1 MNVAKYSEDIDIVT
15 NREKFLKLARSL
27 YFKRVVPLNDGHVVV
42 TRHRKYSRV
51 NHPNYIGYYI
61 LELSKLRLYDLYHNV
76 LKAHYGDRAKLVYC
90 DTDSLISEIETPDIL
105 TEYSQEPFKSYID
118 TSNFSPSHSLY
129 NTDNKGK
136 LGFLKSEVG
145 ERTISEFVG
154 VRPKYYSILL
164 ADGDRLSSAKG
175 VPKFIKK
182 KIAHQRYKDALFQ
195 KQTFTFDYQGFTV
208 RNGRMSTV
216 KYPKRGISVV
226 EDKRY
231 YISNMESRSYGHPDN
246 SIGVEEEEEE
256 KEEEEVAQIM
266 TLSNEETLEE
276 GDERDITEARL
287 AGVMGGQEIGE
298 MGEREEETYE
308 LWGEQDVLAEQYFP
322 SKIQVAMDDDM
333 LMLVAEQEEINQMLS
348 SSPLEYMLEDTDF
361 SE

>member
-15 NREKFLKLARSL
+15 NREKFLKLARSP
-27 YFKRVVPLNDGHVVV
+27 YFKRIVPLNVGHVVV

-61 LELSKLRLYDLYHNV
+61 LELSKLRLYDFYYNV
-76 LKAHYGDRAKLVYC
+76 LKVHYGDRAKLMYC
-90 DTDSLISEIETPDIL
+90 DTNSLITEIETPDLL

-129 NTDNKGK
+129 STDNKGK
-136 LGFLKSEVG
+136 LGFLKSEV
-145 ERTISEFVG
+145 EFVG
-154 VRPKYYSILL
+154 VKPKCYSILL
-164 ADGDRLSSAKG
+164 ADGDWLSSAKG

-182 KIAHQRYKDALFQ
+182 KIAHQQNKDALFQ

-231 YISNMESRSYGHPDN
+231 YISTLESRSYGHPDN
-246 SIGVEEEEEE
+246 SIGVEEEEQ
-256 KEEEEVAQIM
+256 EEEVAQIM
-266 TLSNEETLEE
+266 TLSNEENLKE

-287 AGVMGGQEIGE
+287 AEVMGGQEIGE
-298 MGEREEETYE
+298 MGEQEEETYE
-308 LWGEQDVLAEQYFP
+308 LWGERDVLAEQYFP
-322 SKIQVAMDDDM
+322 SKKQIAMDDDM